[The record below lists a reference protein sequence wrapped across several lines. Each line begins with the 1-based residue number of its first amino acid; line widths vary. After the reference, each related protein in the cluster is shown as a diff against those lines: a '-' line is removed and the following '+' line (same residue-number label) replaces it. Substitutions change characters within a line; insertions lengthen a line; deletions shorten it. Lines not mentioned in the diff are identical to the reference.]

1 MFTVSSPL
9 AGISDLKLQLKKHEP
24 IDPSAQA
31 QIAWGVNTA
40 AQLGEIFPSRSRG
53 KFPPAEHLPRELP
66 AEDQQGECVWHRR
79 RPRPGIFGR
88 RCSRRRKVR
97 RYQINLMCLRI

>member
-40 AQLGEIFPSRSRG
+40 AQPGEIFPSRSRG
-53 KFPPAEHLPRELP
+53 KVPPADTCLGNYLPKINK
-66 AEDQQGECVWHRR
+66 VNV
-79 RPRPGIFGR
+79 FGTGVGLGR
-88 RCSRRRKVR
+88 GFSGVAAAAGAKSAVIR
-97 RYQINLMCLRI
+97 